1 MSVQSIQYVSDL
13 LEGRLTERNDRLHR
27 IRALLEVCD
36 VQEEPLQIEKRNLVN
51 RFRNSRVLNCRE
63 QCFDVMSS
71 LIQQRTDGSSTTT
84 Y

>member
-13 LEGRLTERNDRLHR
+13 QEGRLTERNDRLHR
-27 IRALLEVCD
+27 IRELLEVCD
-36 VQEEPLQIEKRNLVN
+36 VQEEPLQMEKRKLVN